1 MLPTFIGIGAQRAG
15 TTWAYNCLAQHPEVF
30 MTAKKELHYFYAHYA
45 RGQAWY
51 EAQFEGAGDAKARG
65 EISPDY
71 MYTPEALANI
81 ARDIPDVRLFAIL
94 RNPVDRAISA
104 YALRHE
110 RNQGMSFSA
119 ALKKV
124 PSLVNRG
131 RYCQHLDVVYSLFP
145 PSRVKVLLYDDLV
158 ARPGTF
164 LDELFEFIGV
174 RTGVRPVAMG
184 TRYNR
189 VIYPGVQKTL
199 QKARLNWAIEA
210 VKLTPV
216 GRWIRDRNAG
226 ARRASGV
233 ATREDL
239 QFIREA
245 VADDV
250 SELSR
255 RLGRD
260 LSSWLR

>member
-1 MLPTFIGIGAQRAG
+1 
-15 TTWAYNCLAQHPEVF
+15 
-30 MTAKKELHYFYAHYA
+30 MTAKKELHYFYAHYG

-51 EAQFEGAGDAKARG
+51 EAQFEGAGEAKARG

-71 MYTPEALANI
+71 MYTLEALANI
-81 ARDIPDVRLFAIL
+81 ARDLPEVRLFAIL

-110 RNQGMSFSA
+110 RNEGMSFGEAIREVSG
-119 ALKKV
+119 LIT
-124 PSLVNRG
+124 RG
-131 RYCQHLDVVYSLFP
+131 MYCRHLDAVYSLFP
-145 PSRVKVLLYDDLV
+145 PSQVKILLYDDLV
-158 ARPGTF
+158 ARPGAF

-174 RTGVRPVAMG
+174 RTGVRPEAMG

-199 QKARLNWAIEA
+199 QKAGLNWAIEA
-210 VKLTPV
+210 VKLTPM

-226 ARRASGV
+226 ERRASGV

-239 QFIREA
+239 DYIRRA
-245 VADDV
+245 IADDV
-250 SELSR
+250 AELSR

-260 LSSWLR
+260 LGSWLR

>member
-1 MLPTFIGIGAQRAG
+1 
-15 TTWAYNCLAQHPEVF
+15 
-30 MTAKKELHYFYAHYA
+30 MTAKKELHYFYVNYA

-51 EAQFEGAGDAKARG
+51 EAQFEGAGEAKARG

-71 MYTPEALANI
+71 MYTPEAMANI
-81 ARDIPDVRLFAIL
+81 ARDLPDVRLFAIL

-110 RNQGMSFSA
+110 RNEGMTFST

-131 RYCQHLDVVYSLFP
+131 LYTQHLDAVYSLFT

-158 ARPGTF
+158 ARPGAF

-174 RTGVRPVAMG
+174 RTGVRPEAMG

-189 VIYPGVQKTL
+189 VIYPGL
-199 QKARLNWAIEA
+199 QKKLQRTGLNWAIEA

-226 ARRASGV
+226 ERRASGV

-239 QFIREA
+239 DYIRRA
-245 VADDV
+245 VATDV
-250 SELSR
+250 AELSR

-260 LSSWLR
+260 LGTWLR